1 VSEIDRRWIVA
12 NVIAAVALAAAGFLD
27 YVARDWLEAGGVKTP
42 FGVTLI
48 YAAVSAVLIAGSC
61 AVYAWFTGAVL
72 RQIAPAFP
80 GRQWLA
86 LHLAIGVVTGFG
98 LALIYSAPTGE
109 PDDGSGTGLVEWMWL
124 VFYFVNYCTL
134 FGAASGSL
142 EALVLRRAAEGMR
155 SWIAISALA
164 MVVVALL
171 TSPVLLFYPSDG
183 TFAREAAAEGAVFV
197 GTVAQGFVMLLVLRR
212 LRPRRLTS

>member
-1 VSEIDRRWIVA
+1 MSEIDRGW
-12 NVIAAVALAAAGFLD
+12 IAAYLITATAAVAAGFLN
-27 YVARDWLEAGGVKTP
+27 YAVRDWLEAGGAETP
-42 FGVTLI
+42 FGVTMI

-98 LALIYSAPTGE
+98 LALTYTAPTGE
-109 PDDGSGTGLVEWMWL
+109 PDDWSETGLLEWTLL
-124 VFYFVNYCTL
+124 VLL
-134 FGAASGSL
+134 FLAAFALVGAAIGSL

-155 SWIAISALA
+155 NWIAISALA
-164 MVVVALL
+164 AAVMVL
-171 TSPVLLFYPSDG
+171 TAIPVLLFYPADG
-183 TFAREAAAEGAVFV
+183 TFVREVATEGVVFV
-197 GTVAQGFVMLLVLRR
+197 SAVAGGFVMLLALRR
-212 LRPRRLTS
+212 LRPRTA